1 MRVRF
6 LIFTCSYVVYIANGQ
21 TDYSLVIEYPR
32 IGVHAVS
39 RENDIWKRPCI
50 YCQISSEDDG
60 EEGCGFDIGFG
71 DTAFENGENGE
82 EHEEGD
88 IEEEEEEEE
97 KEVPEDEM
105 TDGVFE
111 VLFSPLDI
119 TASWFRSVVSS

>member
-1 MRVRF
+1 M
-6 LIFTCSYVVYIANGQ
+6 IFTCSYVVFIANEQ
-21 TDYSLVIEYPR
+21 TDYSLVIEYPI

-71 DTAFENGENGE
+71 DTAFENVENGE

-88 IEEEEEEEE
+88 IEEGEEEEEA
-97 KEVPEDEM
+97 PENEMMDE
-105 TDGVFE
+105 VFE

-119 TASWFRSVVSS
+119 TASEYSRVVLS